1 MLFILAGLKNL
12 GSKGGGHA
20 SEMCL
25 LPSHLEE
32 TLIIKYLYNSSFSFL
47 FVKANNI
54 KRFLESTY
62 IKKL

>member
-25 LPSHLEE
+25 LRSHLE
-32 TLIIKYLYNSSFSFL
+32 TLIIKYLHNSSFSFP
-47 FVKANNI
+47 FVKANNV
-54 KRFLESTY
+54 KVLLESTY
-62 IKKL
+62 

>member
-12 GSKGGGHA
+12 GSKGGSHA

-25 LPSHLEE
+25 LPSHLE
-32 TLIIKYLYNSSFSFL
+32 TLIIKYLYNSSFSSL
-47 FVKANNI
+47 FVKAKNI